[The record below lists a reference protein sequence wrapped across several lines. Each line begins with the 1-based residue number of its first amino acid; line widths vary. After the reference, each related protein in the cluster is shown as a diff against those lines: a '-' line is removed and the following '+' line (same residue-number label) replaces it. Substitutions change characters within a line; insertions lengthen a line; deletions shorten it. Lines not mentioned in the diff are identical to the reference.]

1 MKGTYHRRVSEEGIF
16 AEKSINVDQHLTIS
30 DSMDKF
36 MSIMFVRGFP
46 TRERESCCTIVII
59 PCTATGRLLHGV
71 SR

>member
-46 TRERESCCTIVII
+46 TRERERV
-59 PCTATGRLLHGV
+59 AALL
-71 SR
+71 